1 MECWRPTQGHHAI
14 VAVLLCAIIVLQP
27 ALAQPAHP
35 PTLDDILLGLENNLH
50 HYDTSIPSFFCDEHV
65 VSQMFPAPASQNTVT
80 NSVFRLK
87 RSVNPDSTTSL
98 DESREI
104 KTVNGRPPT
113 SQDIDGPSVLGG
125 VFEGG
130 LALVSINQKACMH
143 YTLERIHPNRPQA
156 PYIIRFAT
164 VDAAPRTDNCL
175 LQEQGKGRVFID
187 PSTLQIKRMELTVP
201 HHTIDSGHRTPGGYQ
216 FPPTI
221 GQWVVSVDYAP
232 VQLSGQTFWMPATIT
247 SHTSA
252 GTNTFKPTFW
262 SFVATYRDYH
272 KLEVTSRIV
281 PADGSTN
288 P

>member
-1 MECWRPTQGHHAI
+1 MQSRRPIREHRSALTALLAI
-14 VAVLLCAIIVLQP
+14 LIVLRP
-27 ALAQPAHP
+27 GLAQPAHS
-35 PTLDDILLGLENNLH
+35 PTLDNILQGLENNLH

-65 VSQMFPAPASQNTVT
+65 VSQMFPAPTSQNTVT
-80 NSVFRLK
+80 NSIFRLK
-87 RSVNPDSTTSL
+87 RSVSPDNTPSL

-113 SQDIDGPSVLGG
+113 SQDIDGPSVLSG

-130 LALVSINQKACMH
+130 LAVVSLNQKACMR
-143 YTLERIHPNRPQA
+143 YTLERIRPGHPQD

-164 VDAAPRTDNCL
+164 VDAAQRTENCL
-175 LQEQGKGRVFID
+175 LQEQGKGRVLID
-187 PSTLQIKRMELTVP
+187 PATLQIKRMELTIP
-201 HHTIDSGHRTPGGYQ
+201 HHTIRAGRRTSSGYE

-221 GQWVVSVDYAP
+221 GEWVLSVDYSP
-232 VQLSGQTFWMPATIT
+232 IELSGQTFWMPATIT
-247 SHTSA
+247 SHTST

-262 SFVATYRDYH
+262 SFVATYRNYH

-281 PADGSTN
+281 PTDGSAT

>member
-1 MECWRPTQGHHAI
+1 MDCRRPTRRHRLTLA
-14 VAVLLCAIIVLQP
+14 LLLSAIIVLQP
-27 ALAQPAHP
+27 AFAQRTHP

-87 RSVNPDSTTSL
+87 RDVNPDNTTSL

-113 SQDIDGPSVLGG
+113 SQDINGPSVLSG

-130 LALVSINQKACMH
+130 LALVSLNQKACMH
-143 YTLERIHPNRPQA
+143 YTLERIRTNRGQS

-164 VDAAPRTDNCL
+164 VDAVQRTDSCL
-175 LQEQGKGRVFID
+175 LQEQGKGRVIID
-187 PSTLQIKRMELTVP
+187 PASLQITRMELTVP
-201 HHTIDSGHRTPGGYQ
+201 HHTIDPGYRTPGGYR

-221 GQWVVSVDYAP
+221 GQWVLSVDYAP

-247 SHTSA
+247 SHTST

-262 SFVATYRDYH
+262 SFVATYRKYH